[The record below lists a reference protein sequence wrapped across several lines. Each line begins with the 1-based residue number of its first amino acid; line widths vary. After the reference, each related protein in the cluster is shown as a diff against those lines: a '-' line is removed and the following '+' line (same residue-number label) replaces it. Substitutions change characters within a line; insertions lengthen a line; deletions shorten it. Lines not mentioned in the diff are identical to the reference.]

1 VNKIINDIRLFLESK
16 KQEQLGF
23 LIDICNQNSYSF
35 NRDGVEKVAA
45 LIHHHMQDILPIHEI
60 DAQQKFANHH
70 MYRSGKEQK
79 YIYLV
84 GHMDTVFPAE
94 HPFQSCRINRDILVG
109 PGTGD
114 MKGGLTVILYA
125 LKALNHVNLLQ
136 NLPISAIFNSDEE
149 VGSKTSRRLFER
161 EREKARI
168 CLVTECAGVN
178 NEIVISRNGKLG
190 ARLRSHGT
198 ARHVGF
204 GTHEKSS
211 AILEI
216 AHKIIALESLNNS
229 VPDFSL
235 NIGRVDGGLGPA
247 TIPAEAT
254 AYIDMRWKDDAHKN
268 VILEKIEAIMGN
280 QSQTGCSS
288 EFEILNSRPAM
299 PYTGRN
305 SELIEL
311 LKKTGK
317 ELNLQILTEHRRGTS
332 DANFFGSFN
341 IPTLDGLGP
350 FSEHDHTEN
359 EYIRISS
366 LYERTL
372 LLAALILQYAQTILP
387 KDT

>member
-1 VNKIINDIRLFLESK
+1 MKKVTNTLRLFLESK
-16 KQEQLGF
+16 RQEQLQF

-35 NRDGVEKVAA
+35 NRSGVEKVAA
-45 LIHHHMQDILPIHEI
+45 MIHEHMSDMFPIHET
-60 DAQQKFANHH
+60 DSQPKFADHH
-70 MYRSGKEQK
+70 LYRSGKNQK

-84 GHMDTVFPAE
+84 GHMDTVFPPD
-94 HPFQSCRINRDILVG
+94 HPFQSCIIDKDMLFG

-114 MKGGLTVILYA
+114 MKGGLTVIIYA
-125 LKALNHVNLLQ
+125 LKALKHVNLLKD
-136 NLPISAIFNSDEE
+136 LPISVIFNSDEE
-149 VGSKTSRRLFER
+149 VGSKTSYRLFEQ
-161 EREKARI
+161 ERKKASI

-190 ARLRSHGT
+190 ARIRSHGKS
-198 ARHVGF
+198 RHVGF

-216 AHKIIALESLNNS
+216 AHKIIALESLNDS
-229 VPDFSL
+229 IPDFNL
-235 NIGRVDGGLGPA
+235 NIGKIEGGLGPA
-247 TIPAEAT
+247 TIPSEAT
-254 AYIDMRWKDDAHKN
+254 AYIDMRWRDDAHKN
-268 VILEKIEAIMGN
+268 IILKKIAEIMGN
-280 QSQTGCSS
+280 RAQPGCSS

-305 SELIEL
+305 SVLLDL
-311 LKKTGK
+311 LKQTGK
-317 ELNLQILTEHRRGTS
+317 QLDLQILTEHRRGTS

-366 LYERTL
+366 LYERTF
-372 LLAALILQYAQTILP
+372 LLAVFILQCAKMISLG
-387 KDT
+387 KE